1 MAITESEL
9 EAGLSTVAKLINA
22 YGEKYRPVFER
33 LEMELET
40 KQSRFRRVES
50 RLSIKHIES
59 NSARAQNSNT
69 KLQ

>member
-22 YGEKYRPVFER
+22 YGEKYWPVFER

-40 KQSRFRRVES
+40 KQFRFLRVES
-50 RLSIKHIES
+50 RLPDNHMQKPVS
-59 NSARAQNSNT
+59 
-69 KLQ
+69 KLR